1 VDNVDPS
8 IILGQIAYVQSL
20 SVAIIG
26 GIFGVIMKWQER
38 RRERERKDDLEYRE
52 KREREEA
59 EYKADRD
66 AKEKARKEFDTAQL
80 NLVFAVSNGLLVLL
94 HAAHGDQVNGNVDA
108 AIASIQKAKGEC
120 NMLTNENAID
130 NLS

>member
-1 VDNVDPS
+1 MENVDPS
-8 IILGQIAYVQSL
+8 IIIGQLAFVEGIGIAFIS
-20 SVAIIG
+20 

-38 RRERERKDDLEYRE
+38 RRENERKDDLEYRE
-52 KREREEA
+52 RREREEA
-59 EYKADRD
+59 EYKAERE
-66 AKEKARKEFDTAQL
+66 AKEKARKEFDTARL
-80 NLVFAVSNGLLVLL
+80 NLAFAVSNGLLVLL